1 MCVVRPFQELFIF
14 IAIPLLGFAEKPVVI
29 PFDLRQVIIGKLA
42 TYSNNGSFYMS
53 KNAHTLAGIDPVAA
67 VTPLT

>member
-14 IAIPLLGFAEKPVVI
+14 IAIPLLGFAEKLVVI

-42 TYSNNGSFYMS
+42 TFSNNGSFYMA
-53 KNAHTLAGIDPVAA
+53 KTAHTLAGIDQVAA
-67 VTPLT
+67 